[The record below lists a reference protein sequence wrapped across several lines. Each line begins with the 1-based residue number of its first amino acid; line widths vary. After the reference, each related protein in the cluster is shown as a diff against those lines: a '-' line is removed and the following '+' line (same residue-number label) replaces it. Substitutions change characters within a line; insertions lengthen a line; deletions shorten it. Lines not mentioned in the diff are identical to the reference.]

1 MSSLKPFVPGNDVAS
16 TLARIKEQLATA
28 TAAEARAMMAEIQAC
43 ERSLELAQVKPR
55 YRVFAKT
62 PDGWG
67 GHNYLAFG
75 PLRKSLA
82 SACKSADD
90 REGYVVNV
98 ADGSLCHQS
107 LAYLAYLTQTAPL
120 HSKASRQEFVEA
132 QLFRRSS

>member
-1 MSSLKPFVPGNDVAS
+1 MSSLKPFVPVNDVEN
-16 TLARIKEQLATA
+16 TLARVKVQLATA
-28 TAAEARAMMAEIQAC
+28 DAAETRALMAELQAC
-43 ERSLELAQVKPR
+43 ERSLASVAVQPR

-107 LAYLAYLTQTAPL
+107 LAYLTQTAPL
-120 HSKASRQEFVEA
+120 HSKASRKEFVEA
-132 QLFRRSS
+132 QLFR